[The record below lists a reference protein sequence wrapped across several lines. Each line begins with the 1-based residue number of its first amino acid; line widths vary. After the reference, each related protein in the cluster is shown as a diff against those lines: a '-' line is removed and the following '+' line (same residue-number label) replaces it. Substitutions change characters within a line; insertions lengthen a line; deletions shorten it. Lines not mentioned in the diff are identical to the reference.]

1 MNFREWIVDF
11 MGNTKSS
18 NDKDVDTVVGEI
30 KAEIYYKE
38 LALYTAITLIANAIS
53 KCEIKTYKNNK
64 EVKEQLYY
72 TLNISPNANQNSS
85 QLWHKVIEKMVY
97 DEKALVLDI
106 NDKLYCADSFSTDPN
121 PILGDKYN
129 GIRIDTLNLNH
140 TFKSKEVLLL
150 KLDDI
155 HLKKLIDGLY
165 EQYGLLLS
173 YAIKSFKKSNSIKYK
188 LKMSNIKAGDEK
200 FNRLFEEVI
209 KKQLELLEI
218 ETLLNK
224 PYDSCNAILEIHSG
238 AGGTEACDWAE
249 MLYRMYQRWCEK
261 KGYKIEV
268 TDMQQGDE
276 AGIKSL
282 TAIVKGI
289 NAYGYLKNE
298 KGIHRLVRISPFD
311 SNSRRHTSFAG
322 IDVTPLFDNE
332 KIDIE
337 IKPSDIRVDVY
348 RSSGCGGQGVNTTD
362 SAVRITHIPTKIV
375 VTCQNERSQIQNKE
389 KAMEVLMSKLY
400 KLEIEKRNNE
410 LKNIKGSLDDI
421 NFGSQI
427 RSYIM
432 CPYTLVKDHR
442 TNVEVT
448 NVNSVLDGNIDV
460 FINSIL
466 KEG

>member
-1 MNFREWIVDF
+1 MLLPNFWDSKKDSEATISQLNDLK
-11 MGNTKSS
+11 NKIEKTKNLKNKIES
-18 NDKDVDTVVGEI
+18 NLEFLDSIKTDMDLEI
-30 KAEIYYKE
+30 K
-38 LALYTAITLIANAIS
+38 
-53 KCEIKTYKNNK
+53 
-64 EVKEQLYY
+64 
-72 TLNISPNANQNSS
+72 
-85 QLWHKVIEKMVY
+85 
-97 DEKALVLDI
+97 
-106 NDKLYCADSFSTDPN
+106 KLLEED
-121 PILGDKYN
+121 
-129 GIRIDTLNLNH
+129 
-140 TFKSKEVLLL
+140 V
-150 KLDDI
+150 
-155 HLKKLIDGLY
+155 
-165 EQYGLLLS
+165 
-173 YAIKSFKKSNSIKYK
+173 
-188 LKMSNIKAGDEK
+188 
-200 FNRLFEEVI
+200 EVI
-209 KKQLELLEI
+209 KKQLESLEI

-261 KGYKIEV
+261 KEYKIEV

-322 IDVTPLFDNE
+322 IDVTPLFENE

-410 LKNIKGSLDDI
+410 LKNIKVDTDYIMDVETRINSLFENTNKNQLNDNDIYSGLGKKEKELLHNIIDIVKEKLEDDTDDSYYSI
-421 NFGSQI
+421 KYLYNYIQSMDSSKELKYILAYVAKAAGFEKPLEFVFNEEEQFIFESILFSAFTLFTNGGKSTSKSKIIECHKRFVSQI
-427 RSYIM
+427 EHKMEEKMS
-432 CPYTLVKDHR
+432 R
-442 TNVEVT
+442 TMELNTIKVQA
-448 NVNSVLDGNIDV
+448 
-460 FINSIL
+460 L
-466 KEG
+466 KELGYTVINEKNAAEVLEKMAEIQSRKVTS